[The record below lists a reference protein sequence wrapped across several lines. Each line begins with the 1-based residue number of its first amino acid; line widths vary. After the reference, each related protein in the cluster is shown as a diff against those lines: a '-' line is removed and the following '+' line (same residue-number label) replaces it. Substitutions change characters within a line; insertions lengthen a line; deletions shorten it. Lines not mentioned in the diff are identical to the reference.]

1 MRSPLPSNVVGTTF
15 SQEEGRGYREGSVMV
30 DRKTNKRYASRD
42 HGLVCGEDSYVCVE
56 ENVHRGF
63 VRRMWPTESEEFEE
77 YSTQEQIESID
88 LSNTLIKIEIVL
100 NIQGLSG

>member
-1 MRSPLPSNVVGTTF
+1 
-15 SQEEGRGYREGSVMV
+15 MV

-42 HGLVCGEDSYVCVE
+42 YGLVCGEDSYVCIE

-63 VRRMWPTESEEFEE
+63 VRRTWSAESKESEG
-77 YSTQEQIESID
+77 YSTQEQTDSID

-100 NIQGLSG
+100 NIQSLSG